1 VKLDG
6 CFIDQSMNELLISPY
21 FEAMVSSSFSM

>member
-1 VKLDG
+1 
-6 CFIDQSMNELLISPY
+6 MNELLISPY